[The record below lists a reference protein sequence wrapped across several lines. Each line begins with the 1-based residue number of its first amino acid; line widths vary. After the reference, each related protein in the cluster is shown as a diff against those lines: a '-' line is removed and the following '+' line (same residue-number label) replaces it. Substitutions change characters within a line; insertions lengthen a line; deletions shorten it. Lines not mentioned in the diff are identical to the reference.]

1 MAAGSPSETQLFEQ
15 RLVRYSMMEAPGRLA
30 VSRTV
35 GASSIRLRRSTDQ
48 SLARSVVRGTA
59 VAEEVAKFG
68 VSHII
73 SPLADFGTDG
83 TNADTV
89 HHPARETS
97 GTSVDS

>member
-1 MAAGSPSETQLFEQ
+1 
-15 RLVRYSMMEAPGRLA
+15 MEAPGRLA

-59 VAEEVAKFG
+59 VAEETAKFG
-68 VSHII
+68 ISHIM

-83 TNADTV
+83 TNTDTV
-89 HHPARETS
+89 HHPARETVVPVLIHEFFWRDDKS
-97 GTSVDS
+97 APTQLKSK